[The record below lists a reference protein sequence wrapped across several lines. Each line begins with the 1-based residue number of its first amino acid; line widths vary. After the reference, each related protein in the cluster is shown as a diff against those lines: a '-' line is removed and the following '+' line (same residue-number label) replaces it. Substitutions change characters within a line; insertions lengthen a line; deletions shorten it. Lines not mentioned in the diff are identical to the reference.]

1 MKKMGT
7 ETKVGIF
14 VLLGIIVLAFM
25 TVTVGKFHLGKEA
38 GYRVYGLFDS
48 AAGVDRNSP
57 VRIAGVHVGTVER
70 VFLEG
75 GKAKVALR
83 IPPDVRLYE
92 DAKAYLR
99 SEGLLGERYVEIFPG
114 SEEKPRLR
122 DEGVI
127 HQGAPPVSLDQVLSR
142 LSGIGEDMG
151 EVLGPLGQILK
162 GIDPEKVG
170 HVVSNFETFSRDLPP
185 LVADARDTLN
195 NFKNISAKLERG
207 EGTLGKLISDE
218 EAYRDI
224 KKMLAA
230 IRDVAEKVQRGEG
243 ILGKLISDEEA
254 YQDLKKT
261 LVALRGVAE
270 KVQRGEGTLGKL
282 ISDDGAYEDV
292 RKTLAAIRDVA
303 EKVQR
308 GEGTLGKLISDD
320 GAYQDAKAT
329 LANLRHLSE
338 KLERGEGVLGRLITD
353 EQLGRE
359 VEKTVKR
366 VQEAAEGVRE
376 QNPVTALGI
385 LLGLIF

>member
-38 GYRVYGLFDS
+38 GYRIYALFDS
-48 AAGVDRNSP
+48 AAGLDRNSP

-75 GKAKVALR
+75 GKAKVTLR
-83 IPPDVRLYE
+83 IPPDVKLFE
-92 DAKAYLR
+92 DAKAYLM
-99 SEGLLGERYVEIFPG
+99 SEGLLGERYIEISPG

-127 HQGAPPVSLDQVLSR
+127 PQGAPPVTLDQVLSR
-142 LSGIGEDMG
+142 LSGIGEDMKG
-151 EVLGPLGQILK
+151 VLAPLGQILQ

-195 NFKNISAKLERG
+195 NFKNISGKLERG

-224 KKMLAA
+224 KKTLVA

-243 ILGKLISDEEA
+243 TLGKLISDEEA

-261 LVALRGVAE
+261 LVALRGIAE
-270 KVQRGEGTLGKL
+270 KVQK
-282 ISDDGAYEDV
+282 
-292 RKTLAAIRDVA
+292 
-303 EKVQR
+303 

>member
-25 TVTVGKFHLGKEA
+25 TVTVGKLQLGKEA

-83 IPPDVRLYE
+83 IPPDVRLHE

-114 SEEKPRLR
+114 SEEKRRLR
-122 DEGVI
+122 DEEVI
-127 HQGAPPVSLDQVLSR
+127 PQGAPPVSLDQVLSR

-207 EGTLGKLISDE
+207 EGTLGKLINDE

-224 KKMLAA
+224 KK
-230 IRDVAEKVQRGEG
+230 
-243 ILGKLISDEEA
+243 
-254 YQDLKKT
+254 T
-261 LVALRGVAE
+261 LV
-270 KVQRGEGTLGKL
+270 
-282 ISDDGAYEDV
+282 
-292 RKTLAAIRDVA
+292 AIRDVA

-366 VQEAAEGVRE
+366 VQEAAEGVSE